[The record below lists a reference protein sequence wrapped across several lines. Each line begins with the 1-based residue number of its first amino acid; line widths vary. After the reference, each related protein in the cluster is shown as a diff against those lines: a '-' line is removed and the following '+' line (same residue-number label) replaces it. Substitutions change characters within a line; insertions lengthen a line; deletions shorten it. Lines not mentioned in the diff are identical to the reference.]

1 MSLADLKKNTQGK
14 MDKTV
19 LALSEELKKIR
30 TGRAQVSMLDSIKVN
45 YYGSLSPLSQVA
57 SVSCP
62 DAKSFLIAPW
72 EASIL
77 KEIEQA
83 IVKSELGMA
92 PMNDGKVI
100 RLKVPDLTEERRK
113 DLVKQTKKI
122 VEDARVAVRMA
133 RRDAN
138 DEVKKAQKDKTTSED
153 EAKKL
158 ETEVQKMTDDYIKK
172 VDQIADEKEK
182 SILTI

>member
-1 MSLADLKKNTQGK
+1 ML
-14 MDKTV
+14 
-19 LALSEELKKIR
+19 EELKKETKAHMEKSLNALTTELKKVR
-30 TGRAQVSMLDSIKVN
+30 TGRANVSMLDGIRVD
-45 YYGSLSPLSQVA
+45 YYGTPSPLNQVA

-62 DAKSFLIAPW
+62 DARSFLIAPW

-77 KEIEQA
+77 KEIETA
-83 IVKSELGMA
+83 IVKSDVGMT

-113 DLVKQTKKI
+113 DLVKSTKKI

-138 DEVKKAQKDKTTSED
+138 EKLKGALKAKSISED
-153 EAKKL
+153 DQKRSETDIQKL
-158 ETEVQKMTDDYIKK
+158 TDEFIAK
-172 VDQIADEKEK
+172 VDKVAEEKEK
-182 SILTI
+182 EIMTV

>member
-1 MSLADLKKNTQGK
+1 MSIADLKKNTQAK
-14 MDKTV
+14 MDKT
-19 LALSEELKKIR
+19 LHGLSEELKKIR
-30 TGRAQVSMLDSIKVN
+30 TGRAQVSMLDAVRVN
-45 YYGSLSPLSQVA
+45 YYGNLSPLSQVA
-57 SVSCP
+57 SISCP

-77 KEIEQA
+77 KEIESA
-83 IVKSELGMA
+83 IIKSELGMA
-92 PMNDGKVI
+92 PINDGKVI

-138 DEVKKAQKDKTTSED
+138 DEVKKAQKDKLVSED

-158 ETEVQKMTDDYIKK
+158 ETEVQRMTDDYIKK
-172 VDQIADEKEK
+172 VDQLADEKEK
-182 SILTI
+182 SIMTI

>member
-1 MSLADLKKNTQGK
+1 MLANLKKDTQDK
-14 MDKTV
+14 MEK
-19 LALSEELKKIR
+19 ALGALNNELKKIR

-45 YYGSLSPLSQVA
+45 YYGTLSPLSQVA
-57 SVSCP
+57 AISTP

-72 EASIL
+72 EAAIL
-77 KEIEQA
+77 KEIESS
-83 IVKSELGMA
+83 IIKSDIGMT

-122 VEDARVAVRMA
+122 VEDAKVAIRMA

-138 DEVKKAQKDKTTSED
+138 ETTKKALKDKEISED
-153 EAKKL
+153 ENKKS
-158 ETEVQKMTDDYIKK
+158 EAEIQKLTDDFIKK
-172 VDQIADEKEK
+172 VDAVAEEKEK
-182 SILTI
+182 SIMTI

>member
-1 MSLADLKKNTQGK
+1 MLDNVKKAAQDKMEKSLQ
-14 MDKTV
+14 
-19 LALSEELKKIR
+19 ALQNELKKIR
-30 TGRAQVSMLDSIKVN
+30 TGRAQVSMLDGIRVN
-45 YYGSLSPLSQVA
+45 YYGNPSPLNQVA
-57 SVSCP
+57 AVSCP

-72 EASIL
+72 EGSIL

-83 IVKSELGMA
+83 IVKSDIGMA

-122 VEDARVAVRMA
+122 VEDARVSIRMA

-138 DEVKKAQKDKTTSED
+138 EEVKKALKDKTISED
-153 EAKKL
+153 DAKRS
-158 ETEVQKMTDDYIKK
+158 ETDIQKNTDDYIKK
-172 VDQIADEKEK
+172 VDAISDEKEK
-182 SILTI
+182 SIMTI

>member
-1 MSLADLKKNTQGK
+1 MVADSIKKAQEK
-14 MDKTV
+14 MDKGLKA
-19 LALSEELKKIR
+19 LAEELKKVR
-30 TGRAQVSMLDSIKVN
+30 TGRAQVSMLDSVKVN
-45 YYGSLSPLSQVA
+45 YYGTLSPLSQVA
-57 SVSCP
+57 SVSTP

-72 EASIL
+72 EVSLL

-83 IVKSELGMA
+83 IVKSDVGMA

-113 DLVKQTKKI
+113 DLAKQVKKI
-122 VEDARVAVRMA
+122 AEDSRVAVRMA

-138 DEVKKAQKDKTTSED
+138 EEVKKLLKDKSISED
-153 EAKKL
+153 ESKKA
-158 ETEVQKMTDDYIKK
+158 EAEIQKITDDHIKK
-172 VDQIADEKEK
+172 IDQLADEKEK

>member
-1 MSLADLKKNTQGK
+1 MAVADVKKKAQDK
-14 MDKTV
+14 MENAVK
-19 LALSEELKKIR
+19 ALSEELKKVR
-30 TGRAQVSMLDSIKVN
+30 TGRAQVSMLDGIRVN
-45 YYGSLSPLSQVA
+45 YYGNLSPLSQVA
-57 SVSCP
+57 SISTP

-72 EASIL
+72 EVAIL

-83 IVKSELGMA
+83 IVKSDIGMA

-113 DLVKQTKKI
+113 DLAKQVKKI
-122 VEDARVAVRMA
+122 TEDSRVSIRMS

-138 DEVKKAQKDKTTSED
+138 EEVKKLAKDKLISEDEVKKA
-153 EAKKL
+153 EADI
-158 ETEVQKMTDDYIKK
+158 QKMTDDSIKK